1 MNQEVTVACAGL
13 GGERCYLCGVF
24 AAQFNKLDRMNDS
37 WRDTLR
43 SLKFRDHGE
52 LGSMRA
58 VMEHVE
64 FIATPHPINGLCLT
78 ATYINERD
86 AGQTD
91 TFVPFEASPE
101 LVSYTMLELLK
112 ALRPEFRTTLPILKR
127 HSR

>member
-1 MNQEVTVACAGL
+1 
-13 GGERCYLCGVF
+13 
-24 AAQFNKLDRMNDS
+24 MNDS

-58 VMEHVE
+58 VMELVE

-101 LVSYTMLELLK
+101 LISYTMLELLK

-127 HSR
+127 PSR